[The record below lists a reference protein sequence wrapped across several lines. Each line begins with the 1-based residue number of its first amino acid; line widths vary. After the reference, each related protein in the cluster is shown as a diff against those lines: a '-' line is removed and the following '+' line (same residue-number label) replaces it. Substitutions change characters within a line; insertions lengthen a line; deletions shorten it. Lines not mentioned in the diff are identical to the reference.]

1 MKINPIAK
9 FWSSEAC
16 RPNSGNT
23 IDRTDSYVQ
32 TGHWDGLRI
41 GLLAGDLLMQDLMRM
56 EAAYMALNP
65 RLEELTKSVSLALLD
80 PLALER
86 LRSTGKCSFTLPEAI
101 FDLDHPG
108 HYFRRIKTLAVN
120 VPCVAGPQVG
130 VTARVT
136 MVANRYRANTELKEG
151 CYCAQPN
158 DSRFVAN
165 RGGIASIS
173 TSTAM
178 NDSGLFEVALGDE
191 RYLPFEG
198 AGVESSWTVELQHT
212 LPTFDATTISDI
224 ILTIRYTAKH
234 GGGTFRALV
243 EDSLVHQVKTMAVQ
257 AARSGLFF
265 AIDLRRD
272 MPAEWHKLKTT
283 GKVDILI
290 AKRRL
295 PWLAQ
300 AHGATISH
308 TAFSGRA
315 DGNPPS
321 LAIKFAGTNVTLAA
335 PSGSPSGSSIVESA
349 FSNAVVPAIDSSPS
363 IEIATQTDRDNLQD
377 LMLIAKLDLVDLL
390 P

>member
-1 MKINPIAK
+1 
-9 FWSSEAC
+9 
-16 RPNSGNT
+16 
-23 IDRTDSYVQ
+23 
-32 TGHWDGLRI
+32 
-41 GLLAGDLLMQDLMRM
+41 M

-234 GGGTFRALV
+234 GG
-243 EDSLVHQVKTMAVQ
+243 
-257 AARSGLFF
+257 
-265 AIDLRRD
+265 
-272 MPAEWHKLKTT
+272 
-283 GKVDILI
+283 
-290 AKRRL
+290 
-295 PWLAQ
+295 
-300 AHGATISH
+300 
-308 TAFSGRA
+308 
-315 DGNPPS
+315 
-321 LAIKFAGTNVTLAA
+321 A
-335 PSGSPSGSSIVESA
+335 PSARWWRIRWSIRSRRWQSRRRGPACSSRSTCA
-349 FSNAVVPAIDSSPS
+349 ATCPPNGTSSRPPGRS
-363 IEIATQTDRDNLQD
+363 IF
-377 LMLIAKLDLVDLL
+377 
-390 P
+390 